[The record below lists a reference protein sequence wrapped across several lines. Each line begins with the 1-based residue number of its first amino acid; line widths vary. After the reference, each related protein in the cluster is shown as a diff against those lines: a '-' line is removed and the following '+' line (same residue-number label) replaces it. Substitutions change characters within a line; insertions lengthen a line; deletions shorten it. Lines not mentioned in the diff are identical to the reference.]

1 MKALV
6 WTSVDEIQLKDIPEP
21 EKGDM
26 PIIKISYTGICG
38 SDITIKS
45 GKHPRATPPL
55 VLGHEF
61 MGTIDYVP
69 RQLKKQL
76 AEGRRVTVNPLI
88 SCKSCKPCL
97 AGHEHVCAKLKLLGV
112 EHNPG
117 AFTAY
122 IAVPQA
128 ERIHLLPDT
137 VSDQEGAMIEP
148 LAVAVHAVDYADF
161 AAGETAVVLGAG
173 PIGLLVAQ
181 VARASGVKSLFVVET
196 EAARLAMAERLG
208 FSVIDA
214 KKDDVVQKIREAT
227 DNAGVDV
234 TFDAAGVP
242 ATASQIIP
250 LTGIRGRII
259 MVAIHKKPAEVAFR
273 DLAYRELRIY
283 GTRIYAKGNF
293 ETAIKLVSA
302 GKVDLK
308 PLITH
313 VMPMREALR
322 AFDVAQNDK
331 TACKVLIGQ
340 DLN

>member
-6 WTSVDEIQLKDIPEP
+6 WTGVHELEIREIPEP
-21 EKGDM
+21 EKKDM
-26 PIIKISYTGICG
+26 PVIKISYTGICG
-38 SDITIKS
+38 SDITIES
-45 GKHPRATPPL
+45 GKHPRAKPPL

-69 RQLKKQL
+69 RHLKKQL

-88 SCKSCKPCL
+88 SCKSCRPCL
-97 AGHEHVCAKLKLLGV
+97 AGHEHVCANLKLLGV

-117 AFTAY
+117 AFTAF

-128 ERIHLLPDT
+128 ERIHPLPDS
-137 VSDQEGAMIEP
+137 VSDQEGALIEP
-148 LAVAVHAVDYADF
+148 TAVAVHAVDYAGF
-161 AAGETAVVLGAG
+161 TTGETAVVLGAG

-181 VARASGVKSLFVVET
+181 VARAAGVKTLFVVET
-196 EAARLAMAERLG
+196 ETARLGMAERLG
-208 FSVIDA
+208 FTVIDA
-214 KKDDVVQKIREAT
+214 RKDDVVKKIREAT

-242 ATASQIIP
+242 ETASQIIP

-259 MVAIHKKPAEVAFR
+259 MVAIHKKSAEVAFR
-273 DLAYRELRIY
+273 DLAYRELRIF

-293 ETAIKLVSA
+293 ESAIDLVSR
-302 GKVDLK
+302 GKIDLK

-313 VMPMREALR
+313 VMPMREALQ
-322 AFDVAQNDK
+322 AFDIARSDK
-331 TACKVLIGQ
+331 EACKVLIGQ
-340 DLN
+340 DLK